1 MYLLDTDHLVI
12 PQAKTEP
19 DYGRLSKAMN
29 RYSRLDFN
37 LSLVRFHEQMLGAN
51 AVSFPQLCMK
61 HDDLHVIVA
70 VSGGSFWRTADACNK
85 LFSRHQAFDT
95 SSTPL

>member
-1 MYLLDTDHLVI
+1 MQESYSENLASYAGPESYADGGDTVGVATAGVHAGQLL
-12 PQAKTEP
+12 
-19 DYGRLSKAMN
+19 
-29 RYSRLDFN
+29 
-37 LSLVRFHEQMLGAN
+37 
-51 AVSFPQLCMK
+51 VSFPQLCMK